1 MNETSDLYLMHHGIK
16 GMHWGVRRFEDANG
30 HLTPEGKRRYAV
42 QDARKYYKIN
52 RLQRAREKTNNDKV
66 KKALDGEIR
75 RTKTRSDRKQALL
88 SKKDIDIG
96 REIVAKHRLNWAGA
110 NTAAKAALT
119 AAGAYALYKNPN
131 TRALAPLALAGGSA
145 WTQGSAK
152 KIPYYFME
160 NRRYKQGNE
169 KGATKKGLTKKQ
181 QALRTAGK
189 VAAGAALA
197 GVAGYTL
204 YKSGA
209 GQAAINA
216 GKNAL
221 EARTGIKFGK
231 NSSGDSGKNSTYDTS
246 SKSKSSG
253 PSESS
258 SKIYDAARQYAQ
270 SQKTKSSTSKPKTVS
285 ESSRRIYE
293 AAKGA
298 AGKQAKKAVSTAKD
312 KARSAV
318 RRRVMDDV
326 DENDPR
332 TWITAARN
340 AKDAVSDIK
349 RYGRAINKMRK
360 GDAIG
365 AAAEVSDELTDTAN
379 KLIEGTQSRI
389 DKAKSGRGS
398 RKSKLK

>member
-1 MNETSDLYLMHHGIK
+1 MNNAYLMHHGIK
-16 GMHWGVRRFEDANG
+16 GMHWGIRRFEDANG
-30 HLTPEGKRRYAV
+30 HLTPAGKRRYAV

-52 RLQRAREKTNNDKV
+52 RLQRAREKTDNDKV
-66 KKALDGEIR
+66 KKLLDGEIR

-119 AAGAYALYKNPN
+119 AAGTYALYKNPK
-131 TRALAPLALAGGSA
+131 TRALAPLALAGGA
-145 WTQGSAK
+145 ALTYGSAK
-152 KIPYYFME
+152 KVPYYFME

-197 GVAGYTL
+197 GVAGYAL

-209 GQAAINA
+209 GKAAINA

-221 EARTGIKFGK
+221 ETRTGIKFEK
-231 NSSGDSGKNSTYDTS
+231 KPSGDSSKNSTHDDTEHIPRS
-246 SKSKSSG
+246 
-253 PSESS
+253 
-258 SKIYDAARQYAQ
+258 QYAKMPSAHNASEQ
-270 SQKTKSSTSKPKTVS
+270 IRAANRAASDEFRKRAAASKKEFDRQVAS
-285 ESSRRIYE
+285 EKR
-293 AAKGA
+293 
-298 AGKQAKKAVSTAKD
+298 KKAVKDAASSIGSAAKE

-318 RRRVMDDV
+318 RKKVMDGV
-326 DENDPR
+326 DDNDPR
-332 TWITAARN
+332 TWVSAARN
-340 AKDAVSDIK
+340 AKDTASNLR

-360 GDAIG
+360 GNTVG
-365 AAAEVSDELTDTAN
+365 AAAEVSDELTETAN

-389 DKAKSGRGS
+389 NKARSGLGS
-398 RKSKLK
+398 RKNKQK